1 MEKIKLVIWDLDET
15 FWNGVLSEGGITE
28 VKNNIDHVINLTN
41 KGIINSISS
50 KNNFEDARAQLKLLK
65 IWDYFVF
72 PSIDWVP
79 KGPSVKEIIKKSQL
93 RDFNILFI
101 DDNNSNL
108 KEVKYYTEIE
118 SIASKFIGNDK
129 FKKIEL

>member
-15 FWNGVLSEGGITE
+15 FWSGVLSEGGITE

-79 KGPSVKEIIKKSQL
+79 KGPSVKEIIKFYL
-93 RDFNILFI
+93 
-101 DDNNSNL
+101 
-108 KEVKYYTEIE
+108 
-118 SIASKFIGNDK
+118 SIGRRTSPLIIFCSI
-129 FKKIEL
+129 